1 MIAWQAEHLEHHLSE
16 ILIRAQTFKEEE
28 MRIVALFCC
37 VSIESTKGMKE
48 RFSGERAFVHT
59 THTDRDVSLFLSD
72 RSPSERVDE
81 LLVVVCCL
89 AA

>member
-48 RFSGERAFVHT
+48 RFSGERAF

-81 LLVVVCCL
+81 LLAEMCCL

>member
-28 MRIVALFCC
+28 MRIVALFCR

-48 RFSGERAFVHT
+48 IFSGESALPHT
-59 THTDRDVSLFLSD
+59 HRPRRLSFSL
-72 RSPSERVDE
+72 
-81 LLVVVCCL
+81 
-89 AA
+89 

>member
-1 MIAWQAEHLEHHLSE
+1 MIAWQAEHLEHHQSE

-37 VSIESTKGMKE
+37 VSIKSTKGMKE
-48 RFSGERAFVHT
+48 RFAGERASPS

-72 RSPSERVDE
+72 
-81 LLVVVCCL
+81 
-89 AA
+89 